1 MSKKTEIPVFDI
13 NEMHE
18 AINNNHRS
26 HVPGFDIITIASLSP
41 SCVLS
46 MPPFRQGF
54 YLISLTRTGKTRI
67 NVNTRD
73 TVLDRCLLWFVVPGQ
88 VISWVRDPNFQGYH
102 LLFKEEFIKRT
113 ISDLPGEF
121 PFLRFS
127 ENSVF
132 HTTDEEQ
139 ISLELDM
146 ERILSVFQNPHPYQK
161 KVLEGM
167 LVSMLYNCKAVYER
181 FKNTERQLSKGLAL
195 TQQFQQLVNKLYID
209 SKNVG
214 DYAKY
219 LNVTPN
225 YLTTT
230 IKQNTGKTAK
240 DIILNRVFLES
251 KNMLAYSTLDISEIA
266 YQLNFQ
272 EPTHFTRFF
281 KKFSGTTPNK
291 FRQAQ

>member
-1 MSKKTEIPVFDI
+1 MSKKKEIPVFGIDEI
-13 NEMHE
+13 HG
-18 AINNNHRS
+18 AINNEHSS
-26 HVPGFDIITIASLSP
+26 HIPGFDIIAIGSLS
-41 SCVLS
+41 SSTVLA

-73 TVLDRCLLWFVVPGQ
+73 TALDKQLLWFVVPGQ
-88 VISWVRDPNFQGYH
+88 VISWVRDPNFEGYH
-102 LLFKEEFIKRT
+102 LLFTEEFIRRT
-113 ISDLPGEF
+113 IPNLQTEF

-139 ISLELDM
+139 RWLELDM
-146 ERILSVFQNPHPYQK
+146 ERMLSVFQNPHPYQE

-167 LVSMLYNCKAVYER
+167 LVSMLYNSKSIYER
-181 FKNTERQLSKGLAL
+181 YKTSENRFSRGQAL
-195 TQQFQQLVNKLYID
+195 TQKFRQLVNKLYID

-214 DYAKY
+214 EYAER
-219 LNVTPN
+219 LNVTPS
-225 YLTTT
+225 YLTATV
-230 IKQNTGKTAK
+230 KQNTGKTPK
-240 DIILNRVFLES
+240 NIIQNKVFLES
-251 KNMLAYSTLDISEIA
+251 KNMLAYSTLDIAEIA

-281 KKFSGTTPNK
+281 RKFSGTTPNK

>member
-1 MSKKTEIPVFDI
+1 MSKKKKIPVFDI
-13 NEMHE
+13 NEIHE
-18 AINNNHRS
+18 AINNDHRS
-26 HVPGFDIITIASLSP
+26 HISGFDIITIGSLSP
-41 SCVLS
+41 STVLS

-54 YLISLTRTGKTRI
+54 YLISLTRIGKTRI
-67 NVNTRD
+67 NVNTSD
-73 TVLDRCLLWFVVPGQ
+73 TTLDKQLLWFVAPGQ
-88 VISWVRDPNFQGYH
+88 VISWVRDPNFEGYH
-102 LLFKEEFIKRT
+102 LLFTEEFIRT
-113 ISDLPGEF
+113 IPNLQAEF

-139 ISLELDM
+139 RWLELDM
-146 ERILSVFQNPHPYQK
+146 ERMLSVFQNPHPYQE

-167 LVSMLYNCKAVYER
+167 VVSMLYNSKSIYER
-181 FKNTERQLSKGLAL
+181 FKTSENQLSRGQLL
-195 TQQFQQLVNKLYID
+195 TQKFQQMVNKLYID

-214 DYAKY
+214 DYAER

-240 DIILNRVFLES
+240 DIIQNRVFLES
-251 KNMLAYSTLDISEIA
+251 KNMLVYSTLDIAEIA

-281 KKFSGTTPNK
+281 RKFSGTTPNK